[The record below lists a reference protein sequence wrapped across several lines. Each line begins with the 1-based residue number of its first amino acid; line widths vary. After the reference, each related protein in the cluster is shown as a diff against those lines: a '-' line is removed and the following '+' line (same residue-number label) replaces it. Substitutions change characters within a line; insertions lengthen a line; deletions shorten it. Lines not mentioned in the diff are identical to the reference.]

1 MINPLPISNFEGLFA
16 EKFVEWPD
24 GDSDADLEGLL
35 NKFAEFGGFG
45 AIKAIASDWIEW
57 SFSLM

>member
-24 GDSDADLEGLL
+24 GDSDADLEGRL

-45 AIKAIASDWIEW
+45 AIKAIASD
-57 SFSLM
+57 